1 MEIVKQLTN
10 LATQL
15 DSLGLLKEAN
25 EVDAIAAGFVKSAQ
39 YVGVQGYWI
48 RNSRCWG
55 NCYRQKRATS
65 PSKSAQEVWQECQQE
80 YVDSIDKDSK
90 TWDKYAESGKL
101 VKTAVEGVFNKQ
113 FRTAVAAKVSA
124 GEDIGSAVFA
134 TIDAEGRKT
143 QDEFIGFASRLAS
156 VANTVNDVE
165 IAKQAAY
172 LADEI
177 IKIAGPWDF
186 AKGLGGA
193 IGRGVQ
199 QVGTGIAN
207 GVRNYNAQG
216 AAAGMSSQLQKAY
229 NQLNTALN
237 SWNSAVQQVQTQ
249 LQGFQGS
256 KSPQVAQRAQ
266 QAAKLMGQLSTTTK
280 LKQQIDPY
288 VTQLTQIMKGIE
300 PQQAQ
305 APATPAGSPATPAA
319 GSPNPAPAPAPSPA
333 AVSPA
338 PEVPPAAATPQ
349 PAPTPTGA
357 TPPPLPTPA
366 TATTP
371 PAKQPTTFQNPA
383 LQNAAT
389 GPAFQNPAFQNA
401 VEGADTTPVGPN
413 GNPIIPPNVDTS
425 KATTD
430 GAPAAKPDWTRH
442 LNTIET
448 PGAAAA
454 KAAPA
459 PAAAPSQ
466 ATLPFADEITEPGA
480 DANGLDTPAVPAAA
494 PPVPGV
500 KPRKPR
506 TRKILNTDPVTE
518 NAAVPASPEIL
529 PEQSG
534 PATVPPTPLPAGGSA
549 VAPVQNAPAVN
560 APANAGVQPGAAFGP
575 TVPGQQVVAP
585 GRRPRPGGL
594 AAARNMGKNQTVT
607 PVASANN
614 KGNLSKTSKTTR
626 RLF

>member
-199 QVGTGIAN
+199 QVGNGIAN

-305 APATPAGSPATPAA
+305 APAAPAAGSPAPAPAPTPAA
-319 GSPNPAPAPAPSPA
+319 GSPPPAVPPATAPTGATPSTPAPAG
-333 AVSPA
+333 
-338 PEVPPAAATPQ
+338 ATP
-349 PAPTPTGA
+349 PPLPTPASATGA
-357 TPPPLPTPA
+357 TPPPLPTPN
-366 TATTP
+366 TGTVP
-371 PAKQPTTFQNPA
+371 PAKPPTTFQNPA

-389 GPAFQNPAFQNA
+389 GPAFQNPALQNA
-401 VEGADTTPVGPN
+401 VEGADATPVGPN

-430 GAPAAKPDWTRH
+430 GAPA
-442 LNTIET
+442 
-448 PGAAAA
+448 
-454 KAAPA
+454 
-459 PAAAPSQ
+459 
-466 ATLPFADEITEPGA
+466 
-480 DANGLDTPAVPAAA
+480 
-494 PPVPGV
+494 PVPGA

-506 TRKILNTDPVTE
+506 QTRKILQNADPVAE
-518 NAAVPASPEIL
+518 NVAVPASPEIL

-534 PATVPPTPLPAGGSA
+534 GPDAGSVAVPPPPLPAGGPA
-549 VAPVQNAPAVN
+549 VAPVQNSPAVN
-560 APANAGVQPGAAFGP
+560 APVNTVEPGGAFGP

-594 AAARNMGKNQTVT
+594 AAARNMGKNQTAT